1 MNGVKE
7 GPLNILQVKAT
18 SKSNNKAYSL
28 IDPTLTRYI
37 NALVEHPYNKS
48 NIQKTSR
55 TDNIL
60 ITPSGHFYIPEDEK
74 DYRHIPTTK
83 NIGDE
88 FFGKLIPSLTKK
100 VKGSH
105 GSYTVRTYETEK
117 HYYNGIKITIQ
128 KDGEDEFSVNHIDKL
143 DIDILGLDGSID
155 TGIVTAIF
163 LNDGIVGTYYTS
175 ITDDILGDELIKLQE
190 QLKIEEPYISYKD
203 DFYLKP

>member
-37 NALVEHPYNKS
+37 NALVEHPYNNS

-88 FFGKLIPSLTKK
+88 FFGELIPSLTKR
-100 VKGSH
+100 VNGSH
-105 GSYTVRTYETEK
+105 GSYTIRVYENEK
-117 HYYNGIKITIQ
+117 DWKGVNITIQ

-190 QLKIEEPYISYKD
+190 QLKIEEPYNSYKD